1 MEDPKPAADPAQAE
15 KQAVL
20 RALSATV
27 KLVGAMVD
35 AHTEV
40 VLHDLGRPE
49 RSIIAI
55 ENGHVSG
62 RQAGDAILGGPAGDR
77 GFAAIEQAMRQ
88 GGAEPALVSGYHTLS
103 RDGRRLLS
111 ASAVFKTAAGEP
123 FAALCLN
130 SDRSQLEAALACLQA
145 LVGRAP
151 PPQRTAPEPPAMDE
165 AMQDIIAQALERG
178 GKPLARMKKAD
189 KKQAV
194 AQMLEQ
200 GLFIVKGGVERAA
213 EALGVSRYTVY
224 NYLDEIRGDARE
236 DKA

>member
-1 MEDPKPAADPAQAE
+1 MEEARQTADPAQAE

-20 RALSATV
+20 RALSAAV
-27 KLVGAMVD
+27 KLVGGMVD

-49 RSIIAI
+49 RSVVAI

-62 RQAGDAILGGPAGDR
+62 RRLGDAILGGPAGDR

-151 PPQRTAPEPPAMDE
+151 LPPPRAAPEPPAMDE
-165 AMQDIIAQALERG
+165 AMRDIIAQALD

-213 EALGVSRYTVY
+213 EALGVSRYTIY
-224 NYLDEIRGDARE
+224 NYLDEIRGAAAE
-236 DKA
+236 DGA

>member
-1 MEDPKPAADPAQAE
+1 MEDSKRETDSAQAE

-20 RALSATV
+20 RALSAVV
-27 KLVGAMVD
+27 KLAGTMVD

-40 VLHDLGRPE
+40 VLHDLSRPE
-49 RSIIAI
+49 CSIVSI

-62 RQAGDAILGGPAGDR
+62 RRLGDAILGGPAGDR

-111 ASAVFKTAAGEP
+111 ASAVFKTTAGEP

-130 SDRSQLEAALACLQA
+130 SDHSQLEAALACLQT

-151 PPQRTAPEPPAMDE
+151 PPPRTAPEPPAMDE
-165 AMQDIIAQALERG
+165 AMRDIIAQALD

-213 EALGVSRYTVY
+213 EALGVSRYTIY
-224 NYLDEIRGDARE
+224 NYLDEIRGAGKGDE
-236 DKA
+236 T

>member
-1 MEDPKPAADPAQAE
+1 MDDPKQAE

-130 SDRSQLEAALACLQA
+130 SDRSELEAALACLQA
-145 LVGRAP
+145 LVGRAL

>member
-1 MEDPKPAADPAQAE
+1 MEEQMTDPAQAE

-20 RALSATV
+20 RALSAAV
-27 KLVGAMVD
+27 KLVGGMVD

-40 VLHDLGRPE
+40 VLHDLSQPE
-49 RSIIAI
+49 RSIVAI

-62 RQAGDAILGGPAGDR
+62 RQAGDAILGGPAGDQ
-77 GFAAIEQAMRQ
+77 GLAAIEQALRQ
-88 GGAEPALVSGYHTLS
+88 GGAEPALVSGYHTQS

-111 ASAVFKTAAGEP
+111 ASAIFKTAAGEP

-151 PPQRTAPEPPAMDE
+151 PAPRAAPEPPAMDE

-178 GKPLARMKKAD
+178 GKPLARMKKTD

-213 EALGVSRYTVY
+213 EALGVSRYTIY
-224 NYLDEIRGDARE
+224 NYLDEIRGAAAE
-236 DKA
+236 DEA

>member
-1 MEDPKPAADPAQAE
+1 MDDPKQAE

-151 PPQRTAPEPPAMDE
+151 PPQRAAPEPPAMDE

>member
-1 MEDPKPAADPAQAE
+1 MEEARQTADPAQAE

-20 RALSATV
+20 RALSAAV
-27 KLVGAMVD
+27 KLVGGMVD

-49 RSIIAI
+49 RSVVAI

-62 RQAGDAILGGPAGDR
+62 RQLGDAVLGGPAGDR

-151 PPQRTAPEPPAMDE
+151 PPPRAAPEPPAMDE
-165 AMQDIIAQALERG
+165 AMRDIIAQALDD
-178 GKPLARMKKAD
+178 KPLARMKKAD

-213 EALGVSRYTVY
+213 EALGVSRYTIY
-224 NYLDEIRGDARE
+224 NYLDEIRGAAAE
-236 DKA
+236 DEA

>member
-1 MEDPKPAADPAQAE
+1 MEEARQTADPAQAE

-20 RALSATV
+20 RALSAAV
-27 KLVGAMVD
+27 KLVGGMVD

-40 VLHDLGRPE
+40 VLHDLSRPE
-49 RSIIAI
+49 RSVVAI

-62 RQAGDAILGGPAGDR
+62 RRLGDAILGGPAGDR

-151 PPQRTAPEPPAMDE
+151 PPPRAAPEPPAMDE
-165 AMQDIIAQALERG
+165 AMRDIIAQALDD
-178 GKPLARMKKAD
+178 KPLARMKKAD

-213 EALGVSRYTVY
+213 EALGVSRYTIY
-224 NYLDEIRGDARE
+224 NYLDEIRGAAAE
-236 DKA
+236 DEA

>member
-1 MEDPKPAADPAQAE
+1 MEDPKQATDPAQAE

-20 RALSATV
+20 RALSAVV
-27 KLVGAMVD
+27 KLAGAMVD

-40 VLHDLGRPE
+40 VLHDLSRPE
-49 RSIIAI
+49 CSIVSI

-62 RQAGDAILGGPAGDR
+62 RRLGDAILGGPAGDR

-151 PPQRTAPEPPAMDE
+151 PPQRAAPEPPAMDE
-165 AMQDIIAQALERG
+165 AMQDIIVQALERG

-213 EALGVSRYTVY
+213 EALGVSRYTIY
-224 NYLDEIRGDARE
+224 NYLDEIRGAAEGDE
-236 DKA
+236 T